1 MVDCVAFL
9 WSSLGGPRFRTG
21 LSLLSSTL
29 EKCSVTAG
37 ARVTAANNIHEPQRH
52 ALAGPATEYSVQNA
66 QSDDLLQAF
75 WPYEIDQ
82 SEDCMFIINRN
93 Q

>member
-1 MVDCVAFL
+1 MVYCVAFL

-29 EKCSVTAG
+29 ENYSVTAG
-37 ARVTAANNIHEPQRH
+37 ARVAAAKHIHEPQRH
-52 ALAGPATEYSVQNA
+52 GRAGPATEYSVQNA
-66 QSDDLLQAF
+66 ESDDLLQAF
-75 WPYEIDQ
+75 WPHDIDQ
-82 SEDCMFIINRN
+82 REDSMDIINRS